1 MLRGAKRHMRQ
12 LRGSLVRQQEMV
24 PQGSPPSTMPPV
36 VLALLR
42 EIVSADAGPELL
54 GNVDPMR
61 FPAGFEEPPREDA
74 PARLAELLRHAGG
87 LGLLF
92 DRLERRA
99 DRELLIRV
107 LAFRVL
113 GHRRVQL
120 PMTLNRLEGRI
131 ARAHAV
137 RTEEKTAPLGFL
149 GWYADD
155 YDLGELG
162 YSIRLRGFVGAVVQT
177 FDLEQYRSTGPPEVA
192 ARPGD
197 IVIDGGG
204 YWGDTA
210 LYFAQ
215 IVGPAGRVVS
225 FEFEP
230 SNLEALHYN
239 LSLNPQLAH
248 RVHVVSSALWDQV
261 GEEVN
266 VHHFGPGTSIR
277 SDGEARASTDTI
289 DALVARGD
297 VERVD
302 FIKLDIEGAELRAL
316 RGAEATLLR
325 FRPRLAVAAYHK
337 PDDLAAIPEYL
348 ASLEIGYRFQLGHVT
363 MHGEETVLFAIADR
377 APVGLPGEQLDS
389 FSEQSAV

>member
-1 MLRGAKRHMRQ
+1 
-12 LRGSLVRQQEMV
+12 
-24 PQGSPPSTMPPV
+24 MPPV

-42 EIVSADAGPELL
+42 EILSAHAGPELL
-54 GNVDPMR
+54 NNVDPLR
-61 FPAGFEEPPREDA
+61 FPEGSEEPAREDA
-74 PARLAELLRHAGG
+74 PERLAELLGLAAG
-87 LGLLF
+87 LGLLC
-92 DRLERRA
+92 DRLGRRG

-120 PMTLNRLEGRI
+120 PMTLNQLQGRI
-131 ARAHAV
+131 ERAHAA
-137 RTEEKTAPLGFL
+137 RTEAKTAPLGLL

-162 YSIRLRGFVGAVVQT
+162 YPIRLRGFVGAVVQT
-177 FDLEQYRSTGPPEVA
+177 FDLQQYRSTGPPEVA
-192 ARPGD
+192 AQPGD

-210 LYFAQ
+210 LYFAHL
-215 IVGPAGRVVS
+215 VGPAGRVVS
-225 FEFEP
+225 YEFEP
-230 SNLEALHYN
+230 SNLEALNYN
-239 LSLNPQLAH
+239 LNLNPQLAL
-248 RVHVVSSALWDQV
+248 RIDVVSSALWDQA

-266 VHHFGPGTSIR
+266 VQPFGPGTSVR

-302 FIKLDIEGAELRAL
+302 FIKLDIEGAELNAL
-316 RGAEATLLR
+316 RGAEATLRR
-325 FRPRLAVAAYHK
+325 FRPRLAIAAYHK

-348 ASLEIGYRFQLGHVT
+348 ASLQIGYSFQLGHIT
-363 MHGEETVLFAIADR
+363 MHGEETVLFAISDPG
-377 APVGLPGEQLDS
+377 PVGPPGEELDGV
-389 FSEQSAV
+389 SEQSAV

>member
-1 MLRGAKRHMRQ
+1 
-12 LRGSLVRQQEMV
+12 
-24 PQGSPPSTMPPV
+24 MPPV

-42 EIVSADAGPELL
+42 EILSADAGPELL

-61 FPAGFEEPPREDA
+61 FPDGFEEPPREDA
-74 PARLAELLRHAGG
+74 PERLAELLRHAGG
-87 LGLLF
+87 LGFLF
-92 DRLERRA
+92 DRLERGA

-120 PMTLNRLEGRI
+120 PMTLDRLRERI
-131 ARAHAV
+131 ERAHAA
-137 RTEEKTAPLGFL
+137 RTEEKTVPLGLL

-155 YDLGELG
+155 YDLNELG
-162 YSIRLRGFVGAVVQT
+162 YPVRLRGFVGAVVQT
-177 FDLEQYRSTGPPEVA
+177 FDLEQYRSTGSTEVA

-197 IVIDGGG
+197 VVIDGGG

-225 FEFEP
+225 YEFEP
-230 SNLEALHYN
+230 SNLEALYYN

-248 RVHVVSSALWDQV
+248 RVDVVPSALWDRA

-266 VHHFGPGTSIR
+266 VHPFGPGTSIT
-277 SDGEARASTDTI
+277 SDGEARAPTDTI

-297 VERVD
+297 VDRVD

-316 RGAEATLLR
+316 RGAEATLRR
-325 FRPRLAVAAYHK
+325 FRPRMAVAAYHK
-337 PDDLAAIPEYL
+337 PDDLAAIPGYL
-348 ASLEIGYRFQLGHVT
+348 AGLQLGYRFQLGHIT
-363 MHGEETVLFAIADR
+363 MHGEETVLFAIADPGLG
-377 APVGLPGEQLDS
+377 APPSEQLDS
-389 FSEQSAV
+389 VSEQSAV

>member
-1 MLRGAKRHMRQ
+1 MEQRELTRQ
-12 LRGSLVRQQEMV
+12 NES
-24 PQGSPPSTMPPV
+24 STMPPV

-42 EIVSADAGPELL
+42 EIFSADAGPELL

-61 FPAGFEEPPREDA
+61 FPEGFEEPPREDA
-74 PARLAELLRHAGG
+74 PERLAELLGHAAG
-87 LGLLF
+87 LEFLF
-92 DRLERRA
+92 ERLERRG
-99 DRELLIRV
+99 DRELMIRV

-113 GHRRVQL
+113 GHRRVKL
-120 PMTLNRLEGRI
+120 PMTLERLQGRI
-131 ARAHAV
+131 ERAHAA
-137 RTEEKTAPLGFL
+137 RTAEKTAPLGL
-149 GWYADD
+149 LDWYADD

-162 YSIRLRGFVGAVVQT
+162 YPIRLRGFVGAVVQT
-177 FDLEQYRSTGPPEVA
+177 FDLQQYRSAGPPEVA

-215 IVGPAGRVVS
+215 LVGPAGRVVS
-225 FEFEP
+225 YEFEP
-230 SNLEALHYN
+230 SNLQALHYN

-248 RVHVVSSALWDQV
+248 RIEVVSAALWDRA

-266 VHHFGPGTSIR
+266 VHPLGPGTSIR
-277 SDGEARASTDTI
+277 PDGEARASTDTI

-302 FIKLDIEGAELRAL
+302 FIKLDIEGAELNAL
-316 RGAEATLLR
+316 RGAEATLRR

-337 PDDLAAIPEYL
+337 ADDLAAIPEYL
-348 ASLEIGYRFQLGHVT
+348 AGLQIGYSFQLGHIT
-363 MHGEETVLFAIADR
+363 MHGEETVLFATADPR
-377 APVGLPGEQLDS
+377 PAGPT
-389 FSEQSAV
+389 SEERDGVSEKSAV

>member
-1 MLRGAKRHMRQ
+1 
-12 LRGSLVRQQEMV
+12 
-24 PQGSPPSTMPPV
+24 MPPV

-42 EIVSADAGPELL
+42 EVLSADAGPEIL

-74 PARLAELLRHAGG
+74 PERLAELLRHAAG

-120 PMTLNRLEGRI
+120 PMTLNRLRGRI
-131 ARAHAV
+131 ARAHAA
-137 RTEEKTAPLGFL
+137 RTEERTAPLGLF
-149 GWYADD
+149 GWHADD
-155 YDLGELG
+155 YDLSELG
-162 YSIRLRGFVGAVVQT
+162 YPIRLRGFVGAVVQT

-239 LSLNPQLAH
+239 LGLNPQLAH
-248 RVHVVSSALWDQV
+248 HIDVVPSALWNRA

-266 VHHFGPGTSIR
+266 VHPFGPGTSIR

-302 FIKLDIEGAELRAL
+302 FIKLDVEGAELNAL
-316 RGAEATLLR
+316 RGAEATLRR

-348 ASLEIGYRFQLGHVT
+348 ASLEVGYSFQLGHIT
-363 MHGEETVLFAIADR
+363 MHGEETVLFAIA
-377 APVGLPGEQLDS
+377 GPGPADAHAAQPEGI
-389 FSEQSAV
+389 SERSAV

>member
-1 MLRGAKRHMRQ
+1 
-12 LRGSLVRQQEMV
+12 
-24 PQGSPPSTMPPV
+24 MPPV

-42 EIVSADAGPELL
+42 EIVSADSGPELL

-61 FPAGFEEPPREDA
+61 FPAGSEEPPREDA
-74 PARLAELLRHAGG
+74 PARLAELLRHADG

-92 DRLERRA
+92 DRLERHA
-99 DRELLIRV
+99 DRELLIHV

-120 PMTLNRLEGRI
+120 PMTLSRLRGRI
-131 ARAHAV
+131 ERAHAA
-137 RTEEKTAPLGFL
+137 RTEEKTAPLGL
-149 GWYADD
+149 MDWYADD
-155 YDLGELG
+155 YDLSELG
-162 YSIRLRGFVGAVVQT
+162 YPIRLRGFVGAVVQT
-177 FDLEQYRSTGPPEVA
+177 FDLEQYRSAGPPEVA
-192 ARPGD
+192 ARAGD

-225 FEFEP
+225 YEFEP

-239 LSLNPQLAH
+239 LSLNPQLAN
-248 RVHVVSSALWDQV
+248 RVDVVSSALWDRV
-261 GEEVN
+261 GEELN

-277 SDGEARASTDTI
+277 PDGEAQASTDTI

-302 FIKLDIEGAELRAL
+302 FIKLDVEGAELRAL
-316 RGAEATLLR
+316 RGAEETLLR
-325 FRPRLAVAAYHK
+325 FRPRLAIAAYHK

-348 ASLEIGYRFQLGHVT
+348 AGLDIGYSFQLGHIT
-363 MHGEETVLFAIADR
+363 MHGEETVLFATAER
-377 APVGLPGEQLDS
+377 GPVALPGEQRDS

>member
-1 MLRGAKRHMRQ
+1 MLRGAKRRTR
-12 LRGSLVRQQEMV
+12 LRESPVGQQEIVRQS
-24 PQGSPPSTMPPV
+24 SPLSTMPPV

-42 EIVSADAGPELL
+42 EILSAEAGPELL

-74 PARLAELLRHAGG
+74 PARLAELLRHAAG

-92 DRLERRA
+92 DSLERRA

-120 PMTLNRLEGRI
+120 PMTLNRLRGRI
-131 ARAHAV
+131 ERAHAA
-137 RTEEKTAPLGFL
+137 RTEEKTAPLGLF

-162 YSIRLRGFVGAVVQT
+162 YPIRLRGFVGAVVQT
-177 FDLEQYRSTGPPEVA
+177 FDLEQYRSQGPPEVA

-215 IVGPAGRVVS
+215 LVGPAGRVVS

-230 SNLEALHYN
+230 SNLEALHFN
-239 LSLNPQLAH
+239 LSLNPQLAP
-248 RVHVVSSALWDQV
+248 RIEVVSSALWDRA

-266 VHHFGPGTSIR
+266 VHPFGPGTSIR

-302 FIKLDIEGAELRAL
+302 FIKLDVEGAELHTL
-316 RGAEATLLR
+316 RGAEATLRR
-325 FRPRLAVAAYHK
+325 FRPRLAIAAYHK

-348 ASLEIGYRFQLGHVT
+348 AGLELGYRFQLGHIT
-363 MHGEETVLFAIADR
+363 MHAEETVLFAIADPG
-377 APVGLPGEQLDS
+377 PVSLLSDRLGS
-389 FSEQSAV
+389 VSERSAV

>member
-1 MLRGAKRHMRQ
+1 
-12 LRGSLVRQQEMV
+12 
-24 PQGSPPSTMPPV
+24 MPPV

-42 EIVSADAGPELL
+42 EILSADAGPELL

-61 FPAGFEEPPREDA
+61 FPEGSEEPPREDA
-74 PARLAELLRHAGG
+74 PERLAELLRHAAG
-87 LGLLF
+87 LGFLF

-120 PMTLNRLEGRI
+120 PMTLERLRGRI
-131 ARAHAV
+131 DRARAAQTQA
-137 RTEEKTAPLGFL
+137 RTAPLGML

-162 YSIRLRGFVGAVVQT
+162 YPIRLRGFVGAVVQT
-177 FDLEQYRSTGPPEVA
+177 FDLQQYRSPGPPEVA

-215 IVGPAGRVVS
+215 IVGPGGRVVS
-225 FEFEP
+225 YEFEP
-230 SNLEALHYN
+230 SNLQALHYN
-239 LSLNPQLAH
+239 LSLNPQLAR
-248 RVHVVSSALWDQV
+248 RVDVVPSALWDRA

-266 VHHFGPGTSIR
+266 VHPFGPGTSIR

-289 DALVARGD
+289 DALVARED

-302 FIKLDIEGAELRAL
+302 FIKLDIEGAELNAL
-316 RGAEATLLR
+316 RGAEATLRR

-337 PDDLAAIPEYL
+337 ADDLAAIPEYL
-348 ASLEIGYRFQLGHVT
+348 AGLQIGYSFQLGHIT
-363 MHGEETVLFAIADR
+363 MHGEETVLFAIADPG
-377 APVGLPGEQLDS
+377 PVGLP
-389 FSEQSAV
+389 SERLGSISERSAV

>member
-1 MLRGAKRHMRQ
+1 
-12 LRGSLVRQQEMV
+12 
-24 PQGSPPSTMPPV
+24 MPPV

-61 FPAGFEEPPREDA
+61 FPEGFEDPPREDA
-74 PARLAELLRHAGG
+74 PARLAELLRHATG

-120 PMTLNRLEGRI
+120 PMTLNRLQGRI
-131 ARAHAV
+131 ARAHAAL
-137 RTEEKTAPLGFL
+137 TEEKTAPLGLL

-155 YDLGELG
+155 YDLRKLG
-162 YSIRLRGFVGAVVQT
+162 YPIRLRGFVGAVVQT
-177 FDLEQYRSTGPPEVA
+177 FDLEQYRCTGPPEVA
-192 ARPGD
+192 ARAGD

-210 LYFAQ
+210 LYFAH

-239 LSLNPQLAH
+239 LSLNPQIAQ
-248 RVHVVSSALWDQV
+248 RIDVVSSALWDGA
-261 GEEVN
+261 GEEVT
-266 VHHFGPGTSIR
+266 VHPFGPGTSIR

-289 DALVARGD
+289 DALVGRGD

-302 FIKLDIEGAELRAL
+302 FIKLDVEGAELPAL
-316 RGAEATLLR
+316 HGAEATLRR

-348 ASLEIGYRFQLGHVT
+348 AGLEIGYSFQLGHIT
-363 MHGEETVLFAIADR
+363 MHGEETVLFAIADHEPL
-377 APVGLPGEQLDS
+377 ALPSEELDTI
-389 FSEQSAV
+389 SEQSAI